1 MIKAPY
7 LLFIGDATDKLSIK
21 MAQGAVDW
29 SPEQC
34 LGELSVTGCS
44 VTTGLPQTS
53 IAQAVEMGA
62 KSFVLGFANSG
73 GVLDAKWHGV
83 IKQALEQ
90 GLDIVSGLHEKL
102 SDIEEIAKIADSLG
116 RQLIDIRHPLQAFK
130 TGTGEKRS
138 GKRLLTVGTD
148 CSVGKMYTSL
158 ALEKEMRAQQLDA
171 DFRATGQ
178 CGILIKGKGVAIDC
192 VVSDFISGATE
203 SLSPDNS
210 CSHWDI
216 IEGQGSLSH
225 PAFAGVSLGLLHGS
239 QPDAIVICHALN
251 RSHMRGL
258 PNSQLPSVADTISLN
273 LQAARLTN
281 PNVFVAGIAVNTS
294 SVTIEEGQK
303 ICRAIAQEFNLACV
317 DPLRDGVASIVNN
330 LHASSAKGAK
340 LFDNSLK
347 STDSKITNMAKSA

>member
-1 MIKAPY
+1 MIKPPY

-29 SPEQC
+29 SPKQC
-34 LGELSVTGCS
+34 IGELSVAGCT
-44 VTTGLPQTS
+44 VTTSLPQTS
-53 IAQAVEMGA
+53 IVQAAELGA

-73 GVLDAKWHGV
+73 GVLDTKWHGV
-83 IKQALEQ
+83 IKQALAQ

-102 SDIEEIAKIADSLG
+102 TDIEEIAELADSLG
-116 RQLIDIRHPLQAFK
+116 RQLIDIRHPQQSFK
-130 TGTGEKRS
+130 TGTGEKRK

-158 ALEKEMRAQQLDA
+158 ALEKEMQAQQFDA

-178 CGILIKGKGVAIDC
+178 CGILIKGEGVAIDC
-192 VVSDFISGATE
+192 VISDFISGATE
-203 SLSPDNS
+203 LLSPDNNTA
-210 CSHWDI
+210 HWDI

-225 PAFAGVSLGLLHGS
+225 PAFSGVSLGLLHGS

-258 PNSQLPSVADTISLN
+258 PKSQLPSIADTISLN
-273 LQAARLTN
+273 LQAAKLTN
-281 PNVFVAGIAVNTS
+281 PNAYVAGIAVNTS

-303 ICRAIAQEFNLACV
+303 ICLAIANEFDLACA
-317 DPLRDGVASIVNN
+317 DPLRDGVSSIV
-330 LHASSAKGAK
+330 K
-340 LFDNSLK
+340 SLK
-347 STDSKITNMAKSA
+347 AWSPKAATDNKNPVITDMEKSA